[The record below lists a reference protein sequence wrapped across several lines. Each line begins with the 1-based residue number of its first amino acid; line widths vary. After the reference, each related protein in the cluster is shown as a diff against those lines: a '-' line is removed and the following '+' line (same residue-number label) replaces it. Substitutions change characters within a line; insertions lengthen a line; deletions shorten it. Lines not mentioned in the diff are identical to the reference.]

1 VNRPIERSRPAWIF
15 LAPFLI
21 LFAAFV
27 LYPAVRSVPLA
38 FEQTYGPGVRVPV
51 GARNFVYL
59 VEDPLF
65 WRAVRNTLIYTL
77 GTLVLQLP
85 IAFALALALNARRLK
100 GRAVYRLVFFSPQ
113 LMGIVFASILS
124 GLVFEKRFG
133 LVNRVL
139 AGVTGERGL
148 LAVPWLQ
155 EHVMATLVIVSIWLY
170 AGFNMVYFLAALQN
184 VDHELVEA
192 SEIDGAGP
200 IARLR
205 HVVFPSI
212 RPVATFVVVLSM
224 LGSLQLFELPY
235 VLLDGGGGPNNQ
247 GLTVV
252 MYLYHSG
259 FRFGD
264 LGYASAIGWALA
276 VPLITLGLIQ
286 MKQLTPERAGS

>member
-1 VNRPIERSRPAWIF
+1 VF

-21 LFAAFV
+21 LFTLFV
-27 LYPAVRSVPLA
+27 LYPAIQSVPLA
-38 FEQTYGPGVRVPV
+38 FEQTYGPGERVRV
-51 GARNFVYL
+51 GTRNFAYL

-65 WRAVRNTLIYTL
+65 WRAVRNTAAYTL

-85 IAFALALALNARRLK
+85 LAFALALALNARRLR
-100 GRAVYRLVFFSPQ
+100 GRAVYRLIFFSPQ

-124 GLVFEKRFG
+124 GLVFEKRSG
-133 LVNRVL
+133 LVNRAL
-139 AGVTGERGL
+139 AGVTGNHDL
-148 LAVPWLQ
+148 LAIAWLQ
-155 EHVMATLVIVSIWLY
+155 EHVMATLVIISIWLY
-170 AGFNMVYFLAALQN
+170 AGFNMVYFLAALQS
-184 VDHELVEA
+184 VDPELLEA

-200 IARLR
+200 VARLR
-205 HVVFPSI
+205 HVVIPSI
-212 RPVATFVVVLSM
+212 RPVATVVVVLAM

-252 MYLYHSG
+252 MYLYQSG

-276 VPLITLGLIQ
+276 IPLIVLGLIQ
-286 MKQLTPERAGS
+286 MKQLAPERVGS

>member
-1 VNRPIERSRPAWIF
+1 MF

-21 LFAAFV
+21 LFTLFV
-27 LYPAVRSVPLA
+27 LYPAIQSVPLA
-38 FEQTYGPGVRVPV
+38 FEQTYGPGERVRV
-51 GARNFVYL
+51 GTRNFAYL

-65 WRAVRNTLIYTL
+65 WRAVRNTAAYTL

-85 IAFALALALNARRLK
+85 LAFALALALNARRLR
-100 GRAVYRLVFFSPQ
+100 GRAVYRLIFFSPQ

-124 GLVFEKRFG
+124 GLVFEKRSG
-133 LVNRVL
+133 LVNRAL
-139 AGVTGERGL
+139 AGVTGNHDL
-148 LAVPWLQ
+148 LAIAWLQ
-155 EHVMATLVIVSIWLY
+155 EHVMATLVIISIWLY
-170 AGFNMVYFLAALQN
+170 AGFNMVYFLAALQS
-184 VDHELVEA
+184 VDPELLEA

-200 IARLR
+200 VARLR
-205 HVVFPSI
+205 HVVIPSI
-212 RPVATFVVVLSM
+212 RPVATVVVVLAM

-252 MYLYHSG
+252 MYLYQSG

-276 VPLITLGLIQ
+276 IPLIVLGLIQ
-286 MKQLTPERAGS
+286 MKQLAPERVGS